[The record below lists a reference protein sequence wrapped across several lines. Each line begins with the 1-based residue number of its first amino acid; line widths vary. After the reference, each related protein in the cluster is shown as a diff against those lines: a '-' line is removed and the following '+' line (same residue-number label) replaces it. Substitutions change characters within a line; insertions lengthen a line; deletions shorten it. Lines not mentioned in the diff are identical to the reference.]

1 MTHLHCLAILMKSD
15 AIVIGAELDGLIA
28 AMRLAENGHSV
39 QVLSNGMS
47 SLNYAPDGIQVLG
60 HIANGIVISDPFDA
74 ISSLDSSH
82 PYRILGADQLKQALE
97 WYVDVRKRLGLPVVV
112 DSNNQQAISAA
123 GLPLPVYAT
132 TEHQATF
139 DKVHGKITAI
149 IRFAGHRDSPGELL
163 ANGLARQSIQS
174 VIVEFD
180 SPGSV
185 VENAALA
192 KTFDTMD
199 ALEHYFE
206 CLRKEI
212 PEQIQAVVFPAV
224 MGLKNHQSVL
234 STAERVLGLPCF
246 EIPTLPL
253 SVPGMRLEQG
263 FRKNLKEAGVVLQT
277 GVYPTACSIGVDD
290 RINVTDESGRNHQAS
305 VVVLSSGGVLM
316 GGLDVDSRGR
326 VQETAFELDVY
337 QTAPLTANGPNEVL
351 DALHNTGVDTDYALR
366 PKMNST
372 GYFKNLFVTGHTLAH
387 WNPSKEGSA
396 NGVCIAT
403 GWVAAGNAL
412 MYLEERNAA

>member
-1 MTHLHCLAILMKSD
+1 MKSD

-234 STAERVLGLPCF
+234 STA
-246 EIPTLPL
+246 I
-253 SVPGMRLEQG
+253 
-263 FRKNLKEAGVVLQT
+263 
-277 GVYPTACSIGVDD
+277 
-290 RINVTDESGRNHQAS
+290 
-305 VVVLSSGGVLM
+305 
-316 GGLDVDSRGR
+316 
-326 VQETAFELDVY
+326 
-337 QTAPLTANGPNEVL
+337 
-351 DALHNTGVDTDYALR
+351 
-366 PKMNST
+366 
-372 GYFKNLFVTGHTLAH
+372 
-387 WNPSKEGSA
+387 
-396 NGVCIAT
+396 
-403 GWVAAGNAL
+403 
-412 MYLEERNAA
+412 